1 MPPELNTQQPADG
14 DELVDLTDMIC
25 PGSDDD
31 ADLSEIEQT
40 PAPKPTAESTTPDSS
55 NGSQSVSLPSP
66 GRTVSEVTSQPE
78 SDLAA
83 PSAALRSDPSIASKE
98 LTEEVFKEA
107 SKGSRNAGQ
116 TLKRLAEMGFSIGQT
131 SDYLI
136 AAVHRESST
145 VTSLK
150 SFTHAQLKAKV
161 TDAPGDLV
169 EGLIPEHSVNI
180 VVGDSGLGKTPLFVQ
195 LGLCVAA
202 GIPFLGHP
210 CRKGRVLYVDYKNG
224 LAPFDRLLDTIVGH
238 LGLEKTPDDF
248 HHLHQPASI
257 KEVYAEINAFG
268 PDLVI
273 IDAMRGFDPEME
285 ETNSFAFTS
294 SVWIR
299 CRSFHWSPRCSL
311 RQRRPGEGVSPR

>member
-1 MPPELNTQQPADG
+1 MTFPELNQQPDSTLASTI
-14 DELVDLTDMIC
+14 ELTD
-25 PGSDDD
+25 
-31 ADLSEIEQT
+31 EI
-40 PAPKPTAESTTPDSS
+40 
-55 NGSQSVSLPSP
+55 
-66 GRTVSEVTSQPE
+66 
-78 SDLAA
+78 
-83 PSAALRSDPSIASKE
+83 
-98 LTEEVFKEA
+98 FKEA

-116 TLKRLAEMGFSIGQT
+116 TLRGLAEMGFSIDQT

-136 AAVHRESST
+136 AADHRESST
-145 VTSLK
+145 VTNLK
-150 SFTHAQLKAKV
+150 SLTHAQLKAKV
-161 TDAPGDLV
+161 ADAPGDLV

-180 VVGDSGLGKTPLFVQ
+180 SVGDSGLGKTPLFAQ